1 MRNRSEGVASF
12 DDDAMSCLRLLLC
25 QDLNIQLRGTSHQP
39 VIISVRVSVFFFNHP
54 SLFAGPKNY
63 SSLFSRSP
71 SLQLVLKVQT
81 QHGVEHHLEACSRE
95 ERDRWAGD
103 ITAVVDK
110 LRGSQVATE
119 DEPDGSRLHN
129 FNLG

>member
-1 MRNRSEGVASF
+1 MTNRSEGVASP
-12 DDDAMSCLRLLLC
+12 DDDAMNCLRLLFC
-25 QDLNIQLRGTSHQP
+25 QDLNIQLRGTSRQP
-39 VIISVRVSVFFFNHP
+39 VIISVRVCVFFFNHP
-54 SLFAGPKNY
+54 SLFAGPKND

-81 QHGVEHHLEACSRE
+81 KQGVEHHLEACSRE

-110 LRGSQVATE
+110 LRGSQVAAE
-119 DEPDGSRLHN
+119 EEPDGSRLHN
-129 FNLG
+129 INLG